1 MSPEISGPAELH
13 DATAPAGDGWPND
26 KANGPGAGWAD
37 DQAGGPDPGWA
48 DDQTSGPD
56 PGWHD
61 DQTGRPGPGWHD
73 DQTGRPGPGW
83 HDDQTSGPDPGW
95 PDHDAE
101 DERDPDWPDDWP
113 DGGDD
118 PPWRRAAPPATNG
131 RDGGP
136 GRSGMRPLALAI
148 VAVVALGAG
157 AGVALAITKG
167 LDHSPSPSAVP
178 STQPSAVAP
187 GGSGGGPISGGGT
200 APGGGAVGEMFVAGP
215 VTAVSSKSI
224 TIGGPGHTVTAAI
237 TSSTRITGKVTSMG
251 GIKVGDQVSAQITE
265 SNGGQPTVAAIQ
277 DPAQVPSGGSV
288 P

>member
-13 DATAPAGDGWPND
+13 DATSPAGDGWPD
-26 KANGPGAGWAD
+26 DEADAPDPDWPD
-37 DQAGGPDPGWA
+37 DQAD
-48 DDQTSGPD
+48 
-56 PGWHD
+56 
-61 DQTGRPGPGWHD
+61 
-73 DQTGRPGPGW
+73 
-83 HDDQTSGPDPGW
+83 GPDPGW
-95 PDHDAE
+95 PDGGAE

-118 PPWRRAAPPATNG
+118 PPWRRAASPAAYG
-131 RDGGP
+131 RDGEP
-136 GRSGMRPLALAI
+136 GRSGLRPLALAI

-187 GGSGGGPISGGGT
+187 GGSGLIPGG
-200 APGGGAVGEMFVAGP
+200 GGGAVGEMFVAGP
-215 VTAVSSKSI
+215 VTAVSSTSI
-224 TIGGPGHTVTAAI
+224 TIGGPNHTVTAAI
-237 TSSTRITGKVTSMG
+237 TSSTRITGKVTSIG
-251 GIKVGDQVSAQITE
+251 GIKVGNQVSAQITE

>member
-13 DATAPAGDGWPND
+13 DATSPAGDGWPD
-26 KANGPGAGWAD
+26 DEANGPDVGWAD
-37 DQAGGPDPGWA
+37 DQAG
-48 DDQTSGPD
+48 
-56 PGWHD
+56 
-61 DQTGRPGPGWHD
+61 RPGPGWPD
-73 DQTGRPGPGW
+73 NQAD
-83 HDDQTSGPDPGW
+83 GPDPGW
-95 PDHDAE
+95 PDGGAE

-118 PPWRRAAPPATNG
+118 PPWRRAAPPAAHG
-131 RDGGP
+131 RDGEP
-136 GRSGMRPLALAI
+136 GRSGLRPLALAI

-187 GGSGGGPISGGGT
+187 GGSGLIPGG
-200 APGGGAVGEMFVAGP
+200 AGGAVGEMFVAGP
-215 VTAVSSKSI
+215 VTTVSSTSI
-224 TIGGPGHTVTAAI
+224 TIGGPNHTVTAAI
-237 TSSTRITGKVTSMG
+237 TRSTRITGKVTSMG

-265 SNGGQPTVAAIQ
+265 SNDGQPTVAAIQ

>member
-13 DATAPAGDGWPND
+13 DATSPGGDGWP
-26 KANGPGAGWAD
+26 D
-37 DQAGGPDPGWA
+37 DQADGPD
-48 DDQTSGPD
+48 
-56 PGWHD
+56 
-61 DQTGRPGPGWHD
+61 R
-73 DQTGRPGPGW
+73 
-83 HDDQTSGPDPGW
+83 GW
-95 PDHDAE
+95 PDDQADEPDPDWPDDDAE
-101 DERDPDWPDDWP
+101 DERDPDWPDDLP

-118 PPWRRAAPPATNG
+118 PPWRRAAPPAGYG

-136 GRSGMRPLALAI
+136 GRSGLRPLAITI
-148 VAVVALGAG
+148 VAVVALAAG

-187 GGSGGGPISGGGT
+187 GGSGGGAIPGGGT

-215 VTAVSSKSI
+215 VTAVSSTSI
-224 TIGGPGHTVTAAI
+224 TIGGPNHTVTAAI
-237 TSSTRITGKVTSMG
+237 TSSTRITGKVTSIG

-265 SNGGQPTVAAIQ
+265 SNGGQPTVTAIQ
-277 DPAQVPSGGSV
+277 DPAQAPSGGGL

>member
-13 DATAPAGDGWPND
+13 DATSPTGDGRPD
-26 KANGPGAGWAD
+26 DAD
-37 DQAGGPDPGWA
+37 
-48 DDQTSGPD
+48 
-56 PGWHD
+56 
-61 DQTGRPGPGWHD
+61 
-73 DQTGRPGPGW
+73 
-83 HDDQTSGPDPGW
+83 
-95 PDHDAE
+95 

-118 PPWRRAAPPATNG
+118 PPWRRAAIPAAYG

-136 GRSGMRPLALAI
+136 GRSGLRPLALTI

-167 LDHSPSPSAVP
+167 LDHSPSPAAAP

-187 GGSGGGPISGGGT
+187 GGSSGGGT
-200 APGGGAVGEMFVAGP
+200 IPGGGGAVGEMFVAGP
-215 VTAVSSKSI
+215 VTAVSSTSI
-224 TIGGPGHTVTAAI
+224 TIGGPNHTVTAAI
-237 TSSTRITGKVTSMG
+237 TSSTRITGKVTSIG

-277 DPAQVPSGGSV
+277 DPAQAPSGGSV

>member
-13 DATAPAGDGWPND
+13 DATSPAGDGWP
-26 KANGPGAGWAD
+26 D
-37 DQAGGPDPGWA
+37 DQAD
-48 DDQTSGPD
+48 
-56 PGWHD
+56 
-61 DQTGRPGPGWHD
+61 
-73 DQTGRPGPGW
+73 
-83 HDDQTSGPDPGW
+83 GPDPGW
-95 PDHDAE
+95 PDDQANGPDAGWPDDDAE

-113 DGGDD
+113 DSGDD
-118 PPWRRAAPPATNG
+118 PPWRAAIPAAYG

-136 GRSGMRPLALAI
+136 GRSGLRPLALTI

-167 LDHSPSPSAVP
+167 LDHSPSPSAAP

-187 GGSGGGPISGGGT
+187 GGSSGGGT
-200 APGGGAVGEMFVAGP
+200 IPGGSSGGGTIPGGSGAVGEMFVAGP
-215 VTAVSSKSI
+215 VTAVSSTSI
-224 TIGGPGHTVTAAI
+224 TIGGPNHTVTAAI
-237 TSSTRITGKVTSMG
+237 TSSTRITGKVTSIG

-277 DPAQVPSGGSV
+277 DPAQAPSGGSV

>member
-13 DATAPAGDGWPND
+13 DATSPAGDGWPD
-26 KANGPGAGWAD
+26 DEADAPDPDWPD
-37 DQAGGPDPGWA
+37 DQAD
-48 DDQTSGPD
+48 
-56 PGWHD
+56 
-61 DQTGRPGPGWHD
+61 
-73 DQTGRPGPGW
+73 
-83 HDDQTSGPDPGW
+83 GPDPGW
-95 PDHDAE
+95 PDGGAE

-118 PPWRRAAPPATNG
+118 PPWRRAAPPAAHG
-131 RDGGP
+131 RDGEP
-136 GRSGMRPLALAI
+136 GRSGLRPLALAI

-187 GGSGGGPISGGGT
+187 GGSGLIPGG
-200 APGGGAVGEMFVAGP
+200 AGGAVGEMFVAGP
-215 VTAVSSKSI
+215 VTTVSSTSI
-224 TIGGPGHTVTAAI
+224 TIGGPNHTVTAAI
-237 TSSTRITGKVTSMG
+237 TRSTRITGKVTSIG

>member
-13 DATAPAGDGWPND
+13 DATSPAGDGWPD
-26 KANGPGAGWAD
+26 DEADAPDPDWPD
-37 DQAGGPDPGWA
+37 DQADAPDPDWP
-48 DDQTSGPD
+48 DDQAD
-56 PGWHD
+56 
-61 DQTGRPGPGWHD
+61 
-73 DQTGRPGPGW
+73 
-83 HDDQTSGPDPGW
+83 GPDPGW
-95 PDHDAE
+95 PDGGAE

-118 PPWRRAAPPATNG
+118 PPWRRAASPAAYG
-131 RDGGP
+131 RDGEP
-136 GRSGMRPLALAI
+136 GRSGLRPLALAI

-187 GGSGGGPISGGGT
+187 GGSGLIPGG
-200 APGGGAVGEMFVAGP
+200 GGGAVGEMFVAGP
-215 VTAVSSKSI
+215 VTAVSSTSI
-224 TIGGPGHTVTAAI
+224 TIGGPNHTVTAAI
-237 TSSTRITGKVTSMG
+237 TSSTRITGKVTSIG
-251 GIKVGDQVSAQITE
+251 GIKVGNQVSAQITE

>member
-13 DATAPAGDGWPND
+13 DATSPGGDGWP
-26 KANGPGAGWAD
+26 D
-37 DQAGGPDPGWA
+37 DQADGPDRDWPDDQADEPDPDWP
-48 DDQTSGPD
+48 DDQT
-56 PGWHD
+56 
-61 DQTGRPGPGWHD
+61 
-73 DQTGRPGPGW
+73 
-83 HDDQTSGPDPGW
+83 
-95 PDHDAE
+95 

-118 PPWRRAAPPATNG
+118 PPWRRAAPPAGYG

-136 GRSGMRPLALAI
+136 GRSGLRPLAIAI

-187 GGSGGGPISGGGT
+187 GGSGLIPGG
-200 APGGGAVGEMFVAGP
+200 GGGAVGEMFVAGP
-215 VTAVSSKSI
+215 VTAVSSTSI
-224 TIGGPGHTVTAAI
+224 TIGGPNHTVTAAI
-237 TSSTRITGKVTSMG
+237 TSSTRITGKVTSIG

-277 DPAQVPSGGSV
+277 DPAQAPSGGSV

>member
-13 DATAPAGDGWPND
+13 DATSPGGDGWPDD
-26 KANGPGAGWAD
+26 KANAPDAGRPD
-37 DQAGGPDPGWA
+37 DQADGPDP
-48 DDQTSGPD
+48 D
-56 PGWHD
+56 
-61 DQTGRPGPGWHD
+61 
-73 DQTGRPGPGW
+73 
-83 HDDQTSGPDPGW
+83 W

-101 DERDPDWPDDWP
+101 DERDPDWP

-118 PPWRRAAPPATNG
+118 PPWRRAAPPAAYG
-131 RDGGP
+131 RGGGPGGP
-136 GRSGMRPLALAI
+136 GRSGLRPVALTI

-167 LDHSPSPSAVP
+167 LDHSPSPLAAP

-187 GGSGGGPISGGGT
+187 GGGSGGGT
-200 APGGGAVGEMFVAGP
+200 IPGGGGAVGEMFVAGP
-215 VTAVSSKSI
+215 VTAVSSTSI
-224 TIGGPGHTVTAAI
+224 TIGGPNHTVTAAI
-237 TSSTRITGKVTSMG
+237 TSSTRITGEVTSIG

-277 DPAQVPSGGSV
+277 DPAQAPSGGSL

>member
-13 DATAPAGDGWPND
+13 DATPPAGDGWPDDQVNAPD
-26 KANGPGAGWAD
+26 ADWPDDQANGPD
-37 DQAGGPDPGWA
+37 PD
-48 DDQTSGPD
+48 
-56 PGWHD
+56 
-61 DQTGRPGPGWHD
+61 
-73 DQTGRPGPGW
+73 
-83 HDDQTSGPDPGW
+83 W

-101 DERDPDWPDDWP
+101 NERDPDWPDDWP

-118 PPWRRAAPPATNG
+118 PPWRRGATPAAHG

-136 GRSGMRPLALAI
+136 GGPGRSGLRPLALTI

-167 LDHSPSPSAVP
+167 LDHSSSPSAAP

-187 GGSGGGPISGGGT
+187 GGGSGGGT
-200 APGGGAVGEMFVAGP
+200 IPGGGAVGKMFVAGP
-215 VTAVSSKSI
+215 VTAVSSTSI
-224 TIGGPGHTVTAAI
+224 TIGGPNHTVTAAI
-237 TSSTRITGKVTSMG
+237 TSATRITGKVTSIG

-277 DPAQVPSGGSV
+277 DPAQAPSGGSV

>member
-13 DATAPAGDGWPND
+13 DATSPTGDGWPD
-26 KANGPGAGWAD
+26 
-37 DQAGGPDPGWA
+37 
-48 DDQTSGPD
+48 
-56 PGWHD
+56 
-61 DQTGRPGPGWHD
+61 
-73 DQTGRPGPGW
+73 
-83 HDDQTSGPDPGW
+83 
-95 PDHDAE
+95 DAE

-118 PPWRRAAPPATNG
+118 PPWRRAAIPAAYG
-131 RDGGP
+131 RYGGP
-136 GRSGMRPLALAI
+136 GRSGLRPLALTI

-167 LDHSPSPSAVP
+167 LDHSPSPAAAP

-187 GGSGGGPISGGGT
+187 GGSSGGGT
-200 APGGGAVGEMFVAGP
+200 IPGGGGAVGEMFVAGQ
-215 VTAVSSKSI
+215 VTAVSSTSI
-224 TIGGPGHTVTAAI
+224 TIGGPNHTVTAAI
-237 TSSTRITGKVTSMG
+237 TSSTRITGKVTSIG

-277 DPAQVPSGGSV
+277 DPAQAPSGGSV